1 MHAVIPLAAGAA
13 GAAATRSPPPGH
25 EVHMTAFGDDA
36 ERDTSDAYDASV
48 DQQEVGQNDRV
59 VVFTDQPTYVLE
71 SDV

>member
-25 EVHMTAFGDDA
+25 EVHMTAFGDA
-36 ERDTSDAYDASV
+36 ARDTSDAYDAGV
-48 DQQEVGQNDRV
+48 GQQEVGQNDRV